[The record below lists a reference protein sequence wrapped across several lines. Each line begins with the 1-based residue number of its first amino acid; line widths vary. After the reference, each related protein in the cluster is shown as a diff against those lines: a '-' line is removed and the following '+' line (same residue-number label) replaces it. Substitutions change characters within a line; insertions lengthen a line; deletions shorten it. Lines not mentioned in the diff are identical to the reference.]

1 MKDGTNIKINSEL
14 LKEIFKINTKN
25 TPTFISL
32 NNKFFIAE
40 VTEEENNILELSNK
54 NVLDTVKK
62 QLSIVN
68 LVKENASIRKN

>member
-1 MKDGTNIKINSEL
+1 MKDGTNIKINREL

-40 VTEEENNILELSNK
+40 VTEEENNILELS
-54 NVLDTVKK
+54 
-62 QLSIVN
+62 
-68 LVKENASIRKN
+68 E